1 MAHCCSCR
9 PSNGGSCRGCK
20 CTKAQLKCS
29 NCLCGIQ
36 GQCGNP
42 FNTQDQEEWPLLS
55 SPKPPAPQN
64 KRPQRITRPPKFHD
78 ELLKTEDELTDEEV
92 KHNKTE
98 TEIDDID
105 DEKDEVKE
113 KDSFDSPQAEN
124 GLLALEESL
133 FAEDH
138 LPPYM
143 HAAKPDFKWSERSG
157 EDFCKDINAAY
168 EVVSLLA
175 EKGI

>member
-1 MAHCCSCR
+1 M
-9 PSNGGSCRGCK
+9 
-20 CTKAQLKCS
+20 
-29 NCLCGIQ
+29 
-36 GQCGNP
+36 
-42 FNTQDQEEWPLLS
+42 LS

-78 ELLKTEDELTDEEV
+78 DLLKTEDELTDEEV

-124 GLLALEESL
+124 GLPALEESL

-168 EVVSLLA
+168 EVVSA
-175 EKGI
+175 EKRI